1 LCLLNSRRFN
11 SESNHGAAPGAPLH
25 TWSARWTESYTTA
38 VDVRRNVLA
47 DKHIAR
53 RQQSLDRFTQQ
64 QNELVTQLAW
74 GKI

>member
-1 LCLLNSRRFN
+1 
-11 SESNHGAAPGAPLH
+11 
-25 TWSARWTESYTTA
+25 